1 MIEVEVHSSLRDYLQ
16 EYGDRNFLHHLTMAR
31 LIARALR
38 LGRPALMQ
46 TGSSFSKYCL
56 SYLMPILLGDNSV
69 IIVAPATT
77 QRYLIETEI
86 PKLQNWLGTNQTVRQ
101 GDAWQEGDRLLITTP
116 DRWLGDRLNNDG
128 KFPQNIPTIVEGAND
143 LEEWTRN
150 LLTIRLE
157 DRDWQELA
165 VKTPEFADLI
175 DRIKALLGKSILAR
189 PQNPYG
195 NHILLRSELDSI
207 VYLCRVLAEKE
218 LLTGKFAQ
226 FWQRFSQ
233 EYTISWISRPPG
245 DYKQSDRDTN
255 YFAINLAPGEV
266 RKYLQPIWQQQPA
279 VILGG
284 FLDID
289 SNAKNYKQLLGLDP
303 EMLSLKF
310 TPNRQ
315 NDRIKLYLPDRLP
328 LPNTPD
334 FQSALIEQSLLLVS
348 LGSKHQGLIVLI
360 SDDVPLQGKVGSA
373 LAAEFG
379 SRVKVEST
387 NISDR
392 NILIC
397 SWSFW
402 QQHQENLP
410 TPRLAIIA
418 TLPIPSLEN
427 PLVANRVT
435 YYKNRRKDWFRL
447 YLLPT
452 ALKTLEQII
461 VPLRE
466 SQSIIA
472 LLDNRVNSRS
482 YGRAILSTLEPCARI
497 NYLDPTWFGYPD
509 S

>member
-1 MIEVEVHSSLRDYLQ
+1 MIEVEVHSSLKDYLR
-16 EYGDRNFLHHLTMAR
+16 ENGDRNFPHHLTMAR

-38 LGRPALMQ
+38 LNRSALMQ
-46 TGSSFSKYCL
+46 TGSSVNKYCL
-56 SYLMPILLGDNSV
+56 SYLMPVLLSDRSV
-69 IIVAPATT
+69 IIVAPDTT
-77 QRYLIETEI
+77 QQYLLETEI
-86 PKLQNWLGTNQTVRQ
+86 PKLQNWLGTDKSVRQ
-101 GDAWQEGDRLLITTP
+101 GDSWQDGDCLLLTTP
-116 DRWLGDRLNNDG
+116 ESWLSDRLNKSG
-128 KFPQNIPTIVEGAND
+128 KFPSNVTTIVESAND

-150 LLTIRLE
+150 LLTIRIE
-157 DRDWQELA
+157 DRDWANLA
-165 VKTPEFADLI
+165 AQTPEFADFI
-175 DRIKALLGKSILAR
+175 DRIKALLAESILAR

-207 VYLCRVLAEKE
+207 IYLCRVLAEKN
-218 LLTGKFAQ
+218 LLTGKFEQ

-245 DYKQSDRDTN
+245 DYKQRHLSST

-266 RKYLQPIWQQQPA
+266 RNYLKSIWQQQPV

-284 FLDID
+284 FLDIEPT
-289 SNAKNYKQLLGLDP
+289 AANYKQLLGLDA

-334 FQSALIEQSLLLVS
+334 FQSASIEQSLLLVS
-348 LGSKHQGLIVLI
+348 LSSKQPGSIVII
-360 SDDVPLQGKVGSA
+360 SDDVPLQGKIGSA

-379 SRVKVEST
+379 SRVKVET
-387 NISDR
+387 PVTGDR

-402 QQHQENLP
+402 QQYQEKLP
-410 TPRLAIIA
+410 IPQLAIIA

-472 LLDNRVNSRS
+472 LLDNRVISRS